1 MHSSYEIAFL
11 RAGSWSFDNNFAMN
25 VVIFC
30 FDNSKTS
37 HCDNWKNIFLLKL
50 GKGPTDEINGS
61 VGTTE
66 QMFSILS
73 SHYNDNDSY
82 LFVND
87 EKIHKFKADNKNI
100 DFNTQFCLGNISEK
114 SDVTK
119 SG

>member
-1 MHSSYEIAFL
+1 
-11 RAGSWSFDNNFAMN
+11 
-25 VVIFC
+25 
-30 FDNSKTS
+30 
-37 HCDNWKNIFLLKL
+37 
-50 GKGPTDEINGS
+50 
-61 VGTTE
+61 
-66 QMFSILS
+66 MFSILS

-119 SG
+119 AG